1 MSPTPA
7 LPGWALEQAVD
18 WLLRL
23 DPPHQADAQ
32 LQQALEQW
40 LAQDPLHRQAWNHL
54 HARLQGS
61 MGAAMQQLQRSSAGV
76 HHASR
81 QALLAPI
88 PTQARRRKLLG
99 SGLAVVL
106 AGLGTSWLASRHT
119 PFPAL
124 VADLHTG
131 TGERLQQQLADGS
144 TLLLDAGSAVD
155 IAFSSTQRL
164 VQLREGALIAQVSRL
179 PGVLRPFTVQ
189 SAQGTAQALGT
200 RFMVRQQSGS
210 TLVQV
215 LEHSVRITTASG
227 QQRSLQQGESAQ
239 FTDTQITLLEP
250 GSAPAAWADGLID
263 VRNQPLGE
271 VIDALRPYQPGL
283 LRISPEAAQ
292 LRIFGVFALEHP
304 RQVLQDLVDTHPIRV
319 RHWGQWLTLIDLAP
333 PRT

>member
-1 MSPTPA
+1 
-7 LPGWALEQAVD
+7 
-18 WLLRL
+18 
-23 DPPHQADAQ
+23 
-32 LQQALEQW
+32 
-40 LAQDPLHRQAWNHL
+40 
-54 HARLQGS
+54 
-61 MGAAMQQLQRSSAGV
+61 
-76 HHASR
+76 
-81 QALLAPI
+81 
-88 PTQARRRKLLG
+88 
-99 SGLAVVL
+99 
-106 AGLGTSWLASRHT
+106 
-119 PFPAL
+119 
-124 VADLHTG
+124 
-131 TGERLQQQLADGS
+131 
-144 TLLLDAGSAVD
+144 VD

-239 FTDTQITLLEP
+239 FTDTQITLLER

>member
-40 LAQDPLHRQAWNHL
+40 LAQDPHRQAWNHL
-54 HARLQGS
+54 HAWLQGS

-81 QALLAPI
+81 QALLARSP
-88 PTQARRRKLLG
+88 PGAAAQAAGLG
-99 SGLAVVL
+99 PGRGAGQPGYVL
-106 AGLGTSWLASRHT
+106 AGQPPH

-155 IAFSSTQRL
+155 IA
-164 VQLREGALIAQVSRL
+164 
-179 PGVLRPFTVQ
+179 
-189 SAQGTAQALGT
+189 SAA
-200 RFMVRQQSGS
+200 RSGWCS
-210 TLVQV
+210 CVKA
-215 LEHSVRITTASG
+215 R
-227 QQRSLQQGESAQ
+227 
-239 FTDTQITLLEP
+239 
-250 GSAPAAWADGLID
+250 
-263 VRNQPLGE
+263 
-271 VIDALRPYQPGL
+271 
-283 LRISPEAAQ
+283 
-292 LRIFGVFALEHP
+292 
-304 RQVLQDLVDTHPIRV
+304 
-319 RHWGQWLTLIDLAP
+319 
-333 PRT
+333 